1 MPANETLKEY
11 LVKIGWNVDM
21 KGFKIAG
28 SITDKLKEKLT
39 ANAGEM
45 GKAFITAS
53 SQIVEAI
60 DEVSSWMTR
69 LIFKTADADL
79 AIEKLDRRF
88 YAAEQNVRSY
98 RYALDALGENEDDLF
113 YMTDEQYNRF
123 IQLNSLGKRLEAPKE
138 LDDYLVKVRDLQF
151 EFSKIKMFLDYG
163 RRWIVYWLGRM
174 QEPQF
179 IKLTNF
185 FKRLTTFI
193 EKNLPKIT
201 FGIAKF
207 FDIFIR
213 LGTAA
218 FTIAKSIFGIF
229 TSIDPAILKIG
240 ASLIGLFAIIKSG
253 PIGWL
258 IMSILFL
265 LALIDDYLTWKR
277 GGDSL
282 FDWTKTDEALQGL
295 ISTWEDLNAVVS
307 DLLKVFQ
314 PLFDLVKDIFG
325 EIDGKQIII
334 DAITTALNLLKIPLV
349 AIKHT
354 LEFIKSFVDL
364 ADKGKM
370 QLDKTLKNVLGEE
383 NYVKVFGSEDKE
395 SKDKSMFSEVL
406 SSLFWSSPVGWSL
419 RSTGMLS
426 ALMNYLT
433 QDRTVELGNFGGSRN
448 SSYNQTFNTNV
459 YGSSDP
465 QETADAV
472 VDAIGRNRNSWVPV
486 GG

>member
-28 SITDKLKEKLT
+28 DLTDKLKEKLT
-39 ANAGEM
+39 SNAGKM
-45 GKAFITAS
+45 GSAFITAAS
-53 SQIVEAI
+53 TIVSAI
-60 DEVSSWMTR
+60 DSINASMMD

-79 AIEKLDRRF
+79 AIEKLARRF

-98 RYALDALGENEDDLF
+98 RYALDALGEDEGDLF

-174 QEPQF
+174 QGPQF
-179 IKLTNF
+179 VKLTNF

-201 FGIAKF
+201 YGIAKF

-218 FTIAKSIFGIF
+218 FTIARSIFDIF
-229 TSIDPAILKIG
+229 ASIDPAILKIG
-240 ASLIGLFAIIKSG
+240 ASLLGLFAIIKAG

-282 FDWTKTDEALQGL
+282 FDWTEFDEKF
-295 ISTWEDLNAVVS
+295 TE
-307 DLLKVFQ
+307 LKNNF
-314 PLFDLVKDIFG
+314 
-325 EIDGKQIII
+325 
-334 DAITTALNLLKIPLV
+334 
-349 AIKHT
+349 
-354 LEFIKSFVDL
+354 
-364 ADKGKM
+364 
-370 QLDKTLKNVLGEE
+370 KTLKKEAATLKKELSDLFAPIKEIFDKLDVKQILLKTIEIIVSAIAESLKIIADALGVINTIIKYNKGEIE
-383 NYVKVFGSEDKE
+383 ANNAPGAVADYLASQRNPEDNKSVSSDLEAFFADQLYSLSEFLDTPAMRWISDFLNTKIGDPIPKFGNYS
-395 SKDKSMFSEVL
+395 
-406 SSLFWSSPVGWSL
+406 
-419 RSTGMLS
+419 
-426 ALMNYLT
+426 
-433 QDRTVELGNFGGSRN
+433 N
-448 SSYNQTFNTNV
+448 SNQTITNNFNID
-459 YGSSDP
+459 GARDP